1 MSDGVPPMLSSMT
14 ITSIQQQLATPE
26 GFAKAVSPKSTIF
39 GIAITSLVL
48 SVIGIGMNL
57 FQLGSASGWQ
67 WSLMF
72 RFFFDAGAIEFTG
85 SRSGRSE
92 IWRFFYV
99 YGPIVLLPLGI
110 ILLIV
115 HFATRG
121 KAGAGLYDSY
131 RQRGWIGRQL
141 LPGLKVKNGNNQVD
155 VAFISHPSVP
165 DAEFEAAAHHYAGYL
180 GTLDKKATK
189 AAASAALKQKV
200 LAGVSAAALA
210 PGVPPAIL
218 AAPAQGD
225 GQYVI
230 VVPPDASGKG
240 SLQVL
245 PIKA

>member
-1 MSDGVPPMLSSMT
+1 MLSGMT

-26 GFAKAVSPKSTIF
+26 GFAKAVSPKSTVY
-39 GIAITSLVL
+39 GVAITALVL
-48 SVIGIGMNL
+48 SAIGIGMNL

-67 WSLMF
+67 WSLIF
-72 RFFFDAGAIEFTG
+72 RYFFDAQAIEFTG

-92 IWRFFYV
+92 IWRFLYV

-115 HFATRG
+115 HFTTKG
-121 KAGAGLYDSY
+121 KAGAGLYESY

-141 LPGLKVKNGNNQVD
+141 FPGLKVKNGNNEVT
-155 VAFISHPSVP
+155 VAFISHPTVP
-165 DAEFEAAAHHYAGYL
+165 DADFEAAAHHYASYL

-189 AAASAALKQKV
+189 AVAAAALKQKV
-200 LAGVSAAALA
+200 IAGVSAAALA

-218 AAPAQGD
+218 AAPAQGT
-225 GQYVI
+225 GEYVI
-230 VVPPDASGKG
+230 VVPPDAAGKG

-245 PIKA
+245 PIKL